1 MQTETI
7 TYLKENAN
15 NLNLE
20 EGLLVTKN
28 GKPSFVVLPYED
40 YEHLQDS
47 IALLK
52 LLTLSEKSATEAGFL
67 SVEQAFLDD

>member
-52 LLTLSEKSATEAGFL
+52 LLTLSEKSATETGFL

>member
-15 NLNLE
+15 NLELDN
-20 EGLLVTKN
+20 GLLITKN
-28 GKPSFVVLPYED
+28 GKAAFVIQSIDE
-40 YEHLQDS
+40 YEHMQES

-52 LLTLSEKSATEAGFL
+52 LLKFSEKSLNSLPL
-67 SVEQAFLDD
+67 SIDQAFD